1 MSQPNKK
8 NTNQDPFY
16 VIHGYRFLSNTEKT
30 DKKRK
35 KIQKDRHEEWYTR
48 YIKRG
53 RQYIKINRQDTER
66 EIDRIHKEIHKY
78 LKIDKI
84 HKEWEK

>member
-1 MSQPNKK
+1 MSQHNKK

-35 KIQKDRHEEWYTR
+35 KILDAPVFKPPFILTR
-48 YIKRG
+48 KMAA
-53 RQYIKINRQDTER
+53 
-66 EIDRIHKEIHKY
+66 EI
-78 LKIDKI
+78 
-84 HKEWEK
+84 